1 MSQNDGGQMSKTE
14 NQTTSMD
21 AELQE
26 MLAQSDTGARDPQ
39 GIAK

>member
-1 MSQNDGGQMSKTE
+1 MSKTE

-26 MLAQSDTGARDPQ
+26 MLAQSDTGARDPK
-39 GIAK
+39 GIAKRFC